1 MTGVKQRRQ
10 GNVQMPKT
18 APSPAFWPLMPSGPR
33 PLLRLAPVPWWQVLK
48 THVMEDMEDMELTA
62 NSAALFGTGATT
74 GQSVCRFGLQH
85 VTTINPVAEWQAAQG
100 GIGIAAPLD

>member
-10 GNVQMPKT
+10 GNVQMRKT
-18 APSPAFWPLMPSGPR
+18 APLPAFWPSMPSGPR
-33 PLLRLAPVPWWQVLK
+33 PLLRPAPVPWWQGLK
-48 THVMEDMEDMELTA
+48 THVMEVMEFTA
-62 NSAALFGTGATT
+62 AGTALFGTEATT

-85 VTTINPVAEWQAAQG
+85 VTTINPVAEWQAAHG